1 MTQDKDIQNNTIH
14 THRFYPIFY
23 MYIYFI
29 YYIFCLM
36 LILRQLH
43 QVKFLVSATHEVT
56 SNIVRN
62 SKDETILHMFAT
74 EN

>member
-1 MTQDKDIQNNTIH
+1 
-14 THRFYPIFY
+14 
-23 MYIYFI
+23 
-29 YYIFCLM
+29 M